1 MGSIRK
7 ESNRPAE
14 ITQTSQDQIIFPGF
28 VYNNQDPMQLGRL
41 RVMPIGK
48 TYQDII
54 GGVENWDEEKMAWT
68 SKDPILYL
76 PLLPFFISV
85 RPKNDEYVH
94 III

>member
-54 GGVENWDEEKMAWT
+54 NDIVDNYFDTIHLNVSVAQIKLKNILENKLK
-68 SKDPILYL
+68 KD
-76 PLLPFFISV
+76 
-85 RPKNDEYVH
+85 
-94 III
+94 